1 MYFDNSDPM
10 RILKVK
16 LILTYFTKTENVY
29 FGYMLLRLFISSGF
43 CFFLHVTIFYASECF
58 YKKDFNYFG

>member
-16 LILTYFTKTENVY
+16 LILIYFTKTENVF

-43 CFFLHVTIFYASECF
+43 FLHETIFYASECF